1 MRMYEVKITLL
12 ADVAEE
18 DLDEA
23 IRLTHHAEGIF
34 EEYPFLRNMSVNVD
48 VLRNPDNT
56 ICGDAYKVE
65 QLEKMLEHESNSKEE
80 HYGSRLSHWYGDSN
94 VLTIDAGGLQALIQH
109 YTANKTNL
117 E

>member
-23 IRLTHHAEGIF
+23 KRLSHHAEGIF

-65 QLEKMLEHESNSKEE
+65 QLEKNAGARKQFERGTLWISFKPLVR
-80 HYGSRLSHWYGDSN
+80 RL
-94 VLTIDAGGLQALIQH
+94 
-109 YTANKTNL
+109 
-117 E
+117 